1 MRAVGV
7 MIKRKVDWKAI
18 VWVNIFFILYTIID
32 TFWMDYLYKNDN
44 LINIYTTL
52 GVAIF
57 LILPYAYINSRVELG
72 RWYILF
78 LIPFIPY
85 LVYQMLLSP
94 IWYKIFSNP
103 YKNDDLGVGLL
114 SLMIG
119 FLHWL
124 SIVIAIFLGY
134 VVKGYRT
141 SKI

>member
-1 MRAVGV
+1 
-7 MIKRKVDWKAI
+7 MIKRKVDWKEI
-18 VWVNIFFILYTIID
+18 VWVNIFFILYMIIG

-57 LILPYAYINSRVELG
+57 LILPYGYMNSRVELG

-94 IWYKIFSNP
+94 IWYKILSNP
-103 YKNDDLGVGLL
+103 YKSDDLGVGLL

-119 FLHWL
+119 FLHWF

-134 VVKGYRT
+134 VVKGFRT

>member
-1 MRAVGV
+1 M
-7 MIKRKVDWKAI
+7 
-18 VWVNIFFILYTIID
+18 
-32 TFWMDYLYKNDN
+32 
-44 LINIYTTL
+44 
-52 GVAIF
+52 
-57 LILPYAYINSRVELG
+57 NSRVELG

-103 YKNDDLGVGLL
+103 YKSDDLGVGLL

-119 FLHWL
+119 FLHWF

-134 VVKGYRT
+134 VVKGFRT